1 MFLPL
6 PSDGAKSAAPKPAS
20 LPDRFLAGLGYAA
33 VLGASFF
40 LPYVALFPGW
50 GLFLNGL
57 YLLDWQRVFQ
67 CLALLSGLL
76 VFAVLCFR
84 NPKGFLTANR
94 TLLLWC
100 VLGVSGLLSVTFAE
114 RPLAALL
121 DWGWMNGLVVLI
133 LLVAHFCHMNHEAFR
148 DGVLKSALI
157 ATLLY
162 LFWFFVSN
170 TDYLFSYDFR
180 FTEPNVVGFSNPRYF
195 SDFQAV
201 LLFLAPAAWGLL
213 LPGSRWRWA
222 AFVLI
227 GLMFSLAFYV
237 GSRSVLLGQLVAHA
251 VLFMVL
257 GKRYGSFFLRVA
269 SCWALG
275 FGIYVGL
282 FLIYVPWS
290 QSPGSSQEEQA
301 VAHAAPMTNTLLV
314 PPRLDSSGRNELLLK
329 AWRLVKER
337 PLFGVG
343 GRHYGCYLKADFN
356 DPYNRFNGDMAH
368 PHNAF
373 IQLAVEWGVAQALL
387 AAGMLVYLLNRLRC
401 RGRGLNSVAH
411 FEMAM
416 AGSLLV
422 LLGHGMVNGVI
433 NAPVTQTMLAL
444 FLGWSTYKVSQPIS
458 EIVGKPRVGYA
469 LSFFASGLAVLI
481 AVLFLQELMALPAA
495 NRSYTGNNRPTSHL
509 APRFWQQGWL
519 LPLCGKI

>member
-1 MFLPL
+1 M
-6 PSDGAKSAAPKPAS
+6 
-20 LPDRFLAGLGYAA
+20 PDRFLAGLGYAA

-40 LPYVALFPGW
+40 LPYVALLPGW
-50 GLFLNGL
+50 GFFLNGL
-57 YLLDWQRVFQ
+57 YLLDWQRIFQ

-84 NPKGFLTANR
+84 KPKAFPTASR

-100 VLGVSGLLSVTFAE
+100 VLGVSGLWSVAIAE
-114 RPLAALL
+114 RPVAALL
-121 DWGWMNGLVVLI
+121 DWGWMNGLVVMI
-133 LLVAHFCHMNHEAFR
+133 LLVAHLFYLDYEAFR
-148 DGVLKSALI
+148 DSVLKSALI

-180 FTEPNVVGFSNPRYF
+180 FTEPNVVGFSNSRYF

-213 LPGSRWRWA
+213 LPESRWRWA
-222 AFVLI
+222 ALVLI

-251 VLFMVL
+251 VLFAVL
-257 GKRYGSFFLRVA
+257 GKRYGVFFLRIA
-269 SCWALG
+269 ACWVIG

-290 QSPGSSQEEQA
+290 QSPGSTQEEQ
-301 VAHAAPMTNTLLV
+301 VIAHAAPLTNTLLA
-314 PPRLDSSGRNELLLK
+314 PQRLDSSGRDELLLK
-329 AWRLVKER
+329 AWRLIKER

-368 PHNAF
+368 PHNAL

-401 RGRGLNSVAH
+401 RLRDLNSVAQ

-422 LLGHGMVNGVI
+422 LLAHGMANGVI

-444 FLGWSTYKVSQPIS
+444 FLGWSAYKVSQPVS

-469 LSFFASGLAVLI
+469 LCVFASGLAVLI
-481 AVLFLQELMALPAA
+481 SVVFLQELVAVPEV
-495 NRSYTGNNRPTSHL
+495 NRSYIGNDRPTSHL

-519 LPLCGKI
+519 LPLCGRI